1 MVQKFVF
8 NMQKILNL
16 RKFEEKQAQAE
27 LGKAVSAETRIQD
40 TLNLIARQNV
50 QTVQNASGI
59 KNPLELYNLNNYLRL
74 LSQRKEK
81 LLQELAQAHIET
93 EQKRE
98 KMREAM
104 LKVKALE
111 KLKEVRQNEW
121 AQENKRREEKELD
134 DIANSKQLRQ
144 G

>member
-1 MVQKFVF
+1 MQKFVF

-121 AQENKRREEKELD
+121 AQENRRREEKELD

>member
-1 MVQKFVF
+1 MQKFTF

-16 RKFEEKQAQAE
+16 RRFEEKQAQAE
-27 LGKAVSAETRIQD
+27 LGKAVSNETQIKN
-40 TLNLIARQNV
+40 TLDLIARQNV

-59 KNPLELYNLNNYLRL
+59 KNPSELFNLNNYLRL

-81 LLQELAQAHIET
+81 LLQDLAKAHIET

-104 LKVKALE
+104 MKVKALE
-111 KLKEVRQNEW
+111 KLREVRQTEW
-121 AQENKRREEKELD
+121 AQENRRREEKELD
-134 DIANSKQLRQ
+134 EISNSKQLRQ

>member
-1 MVQKFVF
+1 MQKFVF

-111 KLKEVRQNEW
+111 KLREVRQNEW
-121 AQENKRREEKELD
+121 AQENRRREEKELD

>member
-1 MVQKFVF
+1 MQKFTF

-16 RKFEEKQAQAE
+16 RRFEEKQAQVE
-27 LGKAVSAETRIQD
+27 LGKAVSNETQIKNAID
-40 TLNLIARQNV
+40 LIARQNV

-59 KNPLELYNLNNYLRL
+59 KNPSELFNLNNYLRL

-81 LLQELAQAHIET
+81 LLQDLAKAHIET

-104 LKVKALE
+104 MKVKALE
-111 KLKEVRQNEW
+111 KLREVRQIEW
-121 AQENKRREEKELD
+121 AQENRRREEKELD
-134 DIANSKQLRQ
+134 EISNSKQLRQ

>member
-1 MVQKFVF
+1 MQKFVF

>member
-1 MVQKFVF
+1 
-8 NMQKILNL
+8 MQKILNL

-111 KLKEVRQNEW
+111 KLREVRQNEW

>member
-1 MVQKFVF
+1 
-8 NMQKILNL
+8 MQKILNL

-111 KLKEVRQNEW
+111 KLREVRQNEW
-121 AQENKRREEKELD
+121 AQENRRREEKELD

>member
-1 MVQKFVF
+1 
-8 NMQKILNL
+8 MQKILNL

-111 KLKEVRQNEW
+111 KLR
-121 AQENKRREEKELD
+121 
-134 DIANSKQLRQ
+134 
-144 G
+144 

>member
-1 MVQKFVF
+1 MQKFTF

-16 RKFEEKQAQAE
+16 RRFEEKQAQAE
-27 LGKAVSAETRIQD
+27 LGKAVSNETQIKN
-40 TLNLIARQNV
+40 TLDLIARQNV
-50 QTVQNASGI
+50 QTVQNSSGI
-59 KNPLELYNLNNYLRL
+59 KNPSELFNLNNYLRL

-81 LLQELAQAHIET
+81 LLQDLAKAHIET

-104 LKVKALE
+104 MKVKALE
-111 KLKEVRQNEW
+111 KLREVRQTEW
-121 AQENKRREEKELD
+121 AQENRRREEKELD
-134 DIANSKQLRQ
+134 EISNSKQLRQ

>member
-1 MVQKFVF
+1 MQKFVF

-40 TLNLIARQNV
+40 TLNLIACQNV

>member
-111 KLKEVRQNEW
+111 KLREVRQNEW

>member
-1 MVQKFVF
+1 MQKFVF

-27 LGKAVSAETRIQD
+27 LGKAVSAEIRIQD

-111 KLKEVRQNEW
+111 KLREVRQNEW

>member
-1 MVQKFVF
+1 MQKFVF

-111 KLKEVRQNEW
+111 KLREVRQNEW

>member
-1 MVQKFVF
+1 
-8 NMQKILNL
+8 MQKILNL

>member
-1 MVQKFVF
+1 
-8 NMQKILNL
+8 MQKILNL

-40 TLNLIARQNV
+40 TLNLIACQNV

>member
-1 MVQKFVF
+1 MQKFVF

-104 LKVKALE
+104 LKVKSLE

>member
-1 MVQKFVF
+1 
-8 NMQKILNL
+8 MQKILNL

-111 KLKEVRQNEW
+111 KLREVRQNEW
-121 AQENKRREEKELD
+121 AQENRRREEKELD
-134 DIANSKQLRQ
+134 DIANSKQLWQ